1 MALMGVNIDK
11 RTNVGLANAGTLT
24 FAHGL
29 GAAPDIVRVRW
40 IATQIVTGNSNWK
53 GMAIPVDSSRVSM
66 INFGSTTTPDFEVV
80 SIRLHSIIQ

>member
-11 RTNVGLANAGTLT
+11 RTNVGLVADGTLV

-29 GAAPDIVRVRW
+29 PAAPDIVRIRY
-40 IATQIVTGNSNWK
+40 IATQAVTGNSNWK
-53 GMAIPVDSSRVSM
+53 GLACPVDAINVSV
-66 INFGSTTTPDFEVV
+66 INFGMTTCPNFEVV

>member
-11 RTNVGLANAGTLT
+11 RTNAGLANAGTLT

-29 GAAPDIVRVRW
+29 GGAPDIVRIRY

-53 GMAIPVDSSRVSM
+53 GMAIPVDATNVSI
-66 INFGSTTTPDFEVV
+66 INFGSTTSPNFEVV
-80 SIRLHSIIQ
+80 SIRLHTLIQ